1 MNKSL
6 IAYSFNDVDY
16 YEYQDIIDMIEID
29 KEVSDYIYIGTKKI
43 YSHKD
48 FMDVNFL
55 IEGMQDFSQDS
66 CGEWAEN
73 YLSNVTK
80 EQKDNLKEYI
90 LKWFNEN
97 VDQPSFFNIESSI
110 KIPFEDFKN
119 DYMKTKIYPQG
130 VVDIHS
136 MNGIGLHVN
145 ENK

>member
-1 MNKSL
+1 
-6 IAYSFNDVDY
+6 
-16 YEYQDIIDMIEID
+16 
-29 KEVSDYIYIGTKKI
+29 
-43 YSHKD
+43 
-48 FMDVNFL
+48 
-55 IEGMQDFSQDS
+55 MQEFSQDS

-73 YLSNVTK
+73 YLSNITK

-130 VVDIHS
+130 IR
-136 MNGIGLHVN
+136 N
-145 ENK
+145 ENQ

>member
-1 MNKSL
+1 MIEIKENLKKVENTMNKSL
-6 IAYSFNDVDY
+6 IAYSFNDVEY

-29 KEVSDYIYIGTKKI
+29 KEVSNYIYIGTKKI

-55 IEGMQDFSQDS
+55 IEGMQEFSQDS

-73 YLSNVTK
+73 YLSNITK

-119 DYMKTKIYPQG
+119 DYMKTKFYLE
-130 VVDIHS
+130 V
-136 MNGIGLHVN
+136 
-145 ENK
+145 

>member
-6 IAYSFNDVDY
+6 IAYSFNDVEY

-55 IEGMQDFSQDS
+55 IEGMQEFSQDS

-73 YLSNVTK
+73 YLSNITK
-80 EQKDNLKEYI
+80 EQKDNLKEHI

-130 VVDIHS
+130 IR
-136 MNGIGLHVN
+136 N
-145 ENK
+145 ENQ